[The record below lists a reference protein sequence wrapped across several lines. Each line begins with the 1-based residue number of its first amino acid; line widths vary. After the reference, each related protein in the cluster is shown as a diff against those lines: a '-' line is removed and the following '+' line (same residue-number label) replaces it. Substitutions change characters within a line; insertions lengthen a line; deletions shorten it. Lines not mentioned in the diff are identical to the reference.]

1 MKKKIAIINQRYGT
15 EVNGGSEYYTKKLA
29 EHLNE
34 YYDIEVLT
42 TTALNYDTWEPYYS
56 AGIQMVDGVYVHR
69 FHVLKTRNAI
79 AFKLI
84 NKMVRLF
91 PRFRKLLEPMWIKSQ
106 GPYCPQ
112 LIAYMKDH
120 KNDFDAF
127 VFVTYLYYTTAIG
140 LPEVAE
146 KAILVPTA
154 HNEYCIYFR
163 MYEEIFRSPKGIIYL
178 TEEEEKFVE
187 QLFKNHDIPHE
198 IAGSGIDI
206 LDNVTGENFKKK
218 YGIESDYVIYVGR
231 VDTSKNCDELF
242 KYFSEFNKKKRGDLK
257 LVVVGKMMMAES
269 EDEHIRCLG
278 FISEEEKNIA
288 IAGAKVLIM
297 PSEFESL
304 SLAVL
309 EAMAIGVPVMVNGAC
324 SVLAGHCKK
333 SGAGIAYRTYE
344 QFEKGIESLLQNEM
358 EYQKM
363 SAAGK
368 RYVSENYNWD
378 RTVEK
383 YRKLIEL

>member
-1 MKKKIAIINQRYGT
+1 MKKKVAVINQRYGS

-56 AGIQMVDGVYVHR
+56 AGVQMVDGICVRR
-69 FHVLKTRNAI
+69 FHVLKTRNI
-79 AFKLI
+79 MAFKLI

-91 PRFRKLLEPMWIKSQ
+91 PRLRKLLEPMWVKSQ

-112 LIAYMKDH
+112 LISYMKDH

-127 VFVTYLYYTTAIG
+127 VFVTYLYYTTAVG

-146 KAILVPTA
+146 KSILVPTA
-154 HNEYCIYFR
+154 HDEYCIYFR
-163 MYEEIFRSPKGIIYL
+163 VYEEIFRLPKGIVYL
-178 TEEEEKFVE
+178 TEEEEEFAE

-206 LDNVTGENFKKK
+206 PDDVAGEDFKKK

-242 KYFSEFNKKKRGDLK
+242 EYFSEFNKKKRGDLK
-257 LVVVGKMMMAES
+257 LVVVGKMMMS
-269 EDEHIRCLG
+269 EPENEQICCLG
-278 FISEEEKNIA
+278 FISEEEKNSA
-288 IAGAKVLIM
+288 IAGAKALIM
-297 PSEFESL
+297 PSEYESL

-309 EAMAIGVPVMVNGAC
+309 EAMAIGVPVVVNGAC
-324 SVLAGHCKK
+324 SVLTGHCIK
-333 SGAGIAYRTYE
+333 SGSGIIYRTYE
-344 QFEKGIESLLQNEM
+344 QFEKGIESLLQNVV

-363 SAAGK
+363 STAG
-368 RYVSENYNWD
+368 RQYVSENYNWNG
-378 RTVEK
+378 TVEK

>member
-1 MKKKIAIINQRYGT
+1 MKKKVAVINQRYGS

-34 YYDIEVLT
+34 YYNVEVLT

-56 AGIQMVDGVYVHR
+56 AGIELENGISVHR
-69 FHVLKTRNAI
+69 FHVAKTRNVI
-79 AFKLI
+79 EFKLI

-91 PRFRKLLEPMWIKSQ
+91 PALSKLLEPMWIKSQ

-112 LIAYMKDH
+112 LISYIKDH
-120 KNDFDAF
+120 KDDFDAF
-127 VFVTYLYYTTAIG
+127 VFVTYLYFTTAAG
-140 LPEVAE
+140 LPEVSD

-154 HNEYCIYFR
+154 HDEYCIYFR
-163 MYEEIFRSPKGIIYL
+163 MYEELFRSPKGIVYL
-178 TEEEEKFVE
+178 TEEEEKFTE
-187 QLFKNHDIPHE
+187 QLFNNYDIPHE

-206 LDNVTGENFKKK
+206 SDDVTGENFKKK

-242 KYFSEFNKKKRGDLK
+242 KYFSEFNKRKSGTLN
-257 LVVVGKMMMAES
+257 LVVVGKLMMAEPKN
-269 EDEHIRCLG
+269 EQIRCLG
-278 FISEEEKNIA
+278 FISEEDKKSA
-288 IAGAKVLIM
+288 IAGAKALIM
-297 PSEFESL
+297 PSEYESL

-309 EAMAIGVPVMVNGAC
+309 EAMAIGIPVIVNGAC
-324 SVLAGHCKK
+324 SVLTGHCKK
-333 SGAGIAYRTYE
+333 SGAGITYRTYE
-344 QFEKGIESLLQNEM
+344 QFENGMVSLLQDDTK
-358 EYQKM
+358 YHKM
-363 SAAGK
+363 SAAGR

-378 RTVEK
+378 RTIEK

>member
-1 MKKKIAIINQRYGT
+1 MKKKVAIINQRYGS

-56 AGIQMVDGVYVHR
+56 AGVELEEGIYIHR
-69 FHVLKTRNAI
+69 FQVAKTRNVI
-79 AFKLI
+79 AFKFI

-91 PRFRKLLEPMWIKSQ
+91 PIFRKLLEPMWIISQ

-112 LIAYMKDH
+112 MISYIKDH
-120 KNDFDAF
+120 KDDFDAF
-127 VFVTYLYYTTAIG
+127 IFVTYLYFTTTVG
-140 LPEVAE
+140 LPEVSE

-154 HNEYCIYFR
+154 HDEYCIYFR
-163 MYEEIFRSPKGIIYL
+163 VYEEIFRSPKGIVYL
-178 TEEEEKFVE
+178 TEEEKKFTE
-187 QLFKNHDIPHE
+187 QLFDNHYIPHE

-206 LDNVTGENFKKK
+206 SDNVTGEIFKKK

-242 KYFSEFNKKKRGDLK
+242 KYFSEFNKRKHGTLE
-257 LVVVGKMMMAES
+257 LVVVGKLMMPEPKN
-269 EDEHIRCLG
+269 EQIRCLG
-278 FISEEEKNIA
+278 FISEEDKKSA
-288 IAGAKVLIM
+288 IAGAKALIM
-297 PSEFESL
+297 PSEYESL

-309 EAMAIGVPVMVNGAC
+309 EAMAIGIPVMVNGAC
-324 SVLAGHCKK
+324 SVLVGHCKK
-333 SGAGIAYRTYE
+333 SGAGITYKTYE
-344 QFEKGIESLLQNEM
+344 QFEKGIVSLIQDDM
-358 EYQKM
+358 KYQKM

-368 RYVSENYNWD
+368 LYVSENYNWD

-383 YRKLIEL
+383 YIKLIEL

>member
-1 MKKKIAIINQRYGT
+1 MKKKVAIVNQRYGS

-56 AGIQMVDGVYVHR
+56 AGVKMEDGIYVHR
-69 FHVLKTRNAI
+69 FHVTKTRNVI
-79 AFKLI
+79 TFKFI

-91 PRFRKLLEPMWIKSQ
+91 PAFRNLLEPMWIKSQ

-112 LIAYMKDH
+112 LISYIKDN

-127 VFVTYLYYTTAIG
+127 VFVTYLYYTTAAGI
-140 LPEVAE
+140 PEVSE

-154 HNEYCIYFR
+154 HDEYCIYFR
-163 MYEEIFRSPKGIIYL
+163 VYEEIFRSPKGIVYL
-178 TEEEEKFVE
+178 TEEEKRFAE
-187 QLFKNHDIPHE
+187 QLFNNHDIPHE

-206 LDNVTGENFKKK
+206 SDDITGENFKKK
-218 YGIESDYVIYVGR
+218 YEIESDYVIYVGR

-242 KYFSEFNKKKRGDLK
+242 KYFSEFNKRKCGTLK
-257 LVVVGKMMMAES
+257 LVVVGKLMME
-269 EDEHIRCLG
+269 EPKNEQIRCLG
-278 FISEEEKNIA
+278 FISEEDKKSA

-297 PSEFESL
+297 PSEYESL

-309 EAMAIGVPVMVNGAC
+309 EAMAIGIPVMVNGAC
-324 SVLAGHCKK
+324 SVLVGHCKK
-333 SGAGIAYRTYE
+333 SGAGITYRTYE
-344 QFEKGIESLLQNEM
+344 QFEKGMVSLLQDEIKN
-358 EYQKM
+358 QKM
-363 SAAGK
+363 SVAGK
-368 RYVSENYNWD
+368 RYVNENYNWD
-378 RTVEK
+378 KTVEK
-383 YRKLIEL
+383 YRKIIEL